1 MTAINKQFDPF
12 AQADQKAV
20 EVDIWMQQGRALLEQ
35 MAWILRK
42 QRDEIDQLR
51 AERDDVEIY
60 TEQEAAAMLRVGN
73 GAKAF
78 ETLADLRSRLRLPH
92 VKIGKSVR
100 YTKNHIREIC
110 QLLEINSRSKQ
121 SAVSGKQLRRAA

>member
-1 MTAINKQFDPF
+1 MSTPNKQFDPF
-12 AQADQKAV
+12 AQAEQKAV

-60 TEQEAAAMLRVGN
+60 TEQEAATMLRVGS
-73 GAKAF
+73 GTKAF

-110 QLLEINSRSKQ
+110 QMLEINSKTRQK
-121 SAVSGKQLRRAA
+121 AVGGQLRKAA